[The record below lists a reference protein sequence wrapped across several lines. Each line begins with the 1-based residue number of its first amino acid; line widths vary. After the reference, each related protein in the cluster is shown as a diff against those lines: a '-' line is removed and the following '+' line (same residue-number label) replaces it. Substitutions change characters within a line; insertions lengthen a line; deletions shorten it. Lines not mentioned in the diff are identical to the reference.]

1 MEAQKLLSVKMGRE
15 VFRSRE
21 SDTGLL
27 ARKLFI
33 KMHLERSG
41 EVGWVRGEVLGDK
54 WVGKVAR
61 SSVHPQASSSDK

>member
-1 MEAQKLLSVKMGRE
+1 MEAQKLLSTKTGKE

-33 KMHLERSG
+33 KMHLKRSG
-41 EVGWVRGEVLGDK
+41 EEGWVRGEVL
-54 WVGKVAR
+54 W
-61 SSVHPQASSSDK
+61 